1 MNSKI
6 NSIWLDWREKV
17 PDGVPNPFNDYHL
30 ALLKEV
36 CLEQGI
42 DTQIIDDVIL
52 VLEKT
57 STVTQDAKK
66 AGLQSLGGGYY
77 SKSGK
82 KPATHKSSDGKL
94 VGLGKKDVA
103 KKKEKPKGV
112 GVFDKPEE
120 KPTDDVDRDSQ
131 FYKKAKSNFD
141 VNMKNLSKQINF
153 ETEEEKEIF
162 NKVLNKIE
170 QGDLNFTDDEK
181 RVAQRYIAKSDSK
194 RAYKFYVA
202 KKAPETY
209 DDKTTRGQIVF
220 TDKQTSFIDD
230 ITNKLNLGLAPAQA
244 QKTSSGKRVVSKV
257 RSKDLTPTEINSPE
271 DLNVKTKLDSN
282 GNVSSIVFGNG
293 EHKIKSIPDKQKLKD
308 ALIKTGMSEEDAEK
322 KSKRVRRAIKKHNE
336 YLISISQDRDKFTV
350 STMIDGADPSTKE
363 GRNTILNEYPKKLA
377 DIFEKIVKSSEEGIS
392 EDEQKVMDRIRNL
405 DPNLSTE
412 EYEKE
417 CMEIMHDAITTNP
430 ALSSGSA
437 DLAEN
442 LIALIQ
448 TRKGHEVYFPAD
460 VTYAVGDMICLGAI
474 GDLNPTAEDY
484 YDRLADEAT
493 SIIVTVEDEGPG
505 SVKVGEGAAS
515 AAAEK
520 VKLTEYKNPKTRQ
533 VLYNMISTHTED
545 LFKYD
550 AKKKDSVRPITSE
563 ELERAKK
570 KIDEGENHAREIGV
584 SQERID
590 EINEKAK
597 TQAKKWRDMYMRKR
611 PKGTTNWTDEDFDN
625 FEKNAEQFLR
635 AHLFIGEVNNTD
647 MDYQKFSN
655 FRVDNTKTK
664 GASMSRTDG
673 LDCLGTMKPAPNMGF
688 SFTDHGRFKPANTY
702 AGRIG
707 NSCKDKKKK

>member
-1 MNSKI
+1 LCYARN
-6 NSIWLDWREKV
+6 
-17 PDGVPNPFNDYHL
+17 
-30 ALLKEV
+30 
-36 CLEQGI
+36 I
-42 DTQIIDDVIL
+42 DKDIVDDVIL
-52 VLEKT
+52 FLEAKDKSKYAKASGGKYYVKNKET
-57 STVTQDAKK
+57 GNVYTVVKPNPEKHDPISREK
-66 AGLQSLGGGYY
+66 AE
-77 SKSGK
+77 
-82 KPATHKSSDGKL
+82 
-94 VGLGKKDVA
+94 
-103 KKKEKPKGV
+103 KE
-112 GVFDKPEE
+112 E
-120 KPTDDVDRDSQ
+120 PTDDIDRDSTG
-131 FYKKAKSNFD
+131 YKAGKQKFD
-141 VNMKNLSKQINF
+141 SQMENMYKQIQFKNDK
-153 ETEEEKEIF
+153 EKEIF
-162 NKVLNKIE
+162 GDVLNKIKE
-170 QGDLNFTDDEK
+170 GNLEFTDDEK
-181 RVAQRYIAKSDSK
+181 SVAQKYLAKSDSK
-194 RAYKFYVA
+194 RVSKLYIA
-202 KKAPETY
+202 KAGAGTY
-209 DDKTTRGQIVF
+209 DNKTTRGQIPGKSGFADSHV
-220 TDKQTSFIDD
+220 SFMNDLVNTLELSD
-230 ITNKLNLGLAPAQA
+230 APAQA
-244 QKTSSGKRVVSKV
+244 QKSGEIRVASKV
-257 RSKDLTPTEINSPE
+257 RTKDLTPTEINSSE
-271 DLNVKTKLDSN
+271 DLDVETKLDSS
-282 GNVSSIVFGNG
+282 GNVSSIVFGSG
-293 EHKIKSIPDKQKLKD
+293 EHKIKPIPDKQKLRD
-308 ALIKTGMSEEDAEK
+308 AFIKTGMSEEDAEK
-322 KSKRVRRAIKKHNE
+322 KSKQVRRAIKKHNE
-336 YLISISQDRDKFTV
+336 YLTSISQDRDKFTV
-350 STMIDGADPSTKE
+350 STMIEGADPATEE
-363 GRNTILNEYPKKLA
+363 GRERILNEYPKKLA
-377 DIFEKIVKSSEEGIS
+377 DIFEKIVKSSPEGIS
-392 EDEQKVMDRIRNL
+392 EDEQRVMDRIRNI
-405 DPNLSTE
+405 DPNLSSE

-417 CMEIMHDAITTNP
+417 AMNIMHDVLSNTPAI
-430 ALSSGSA
+430 ASGA
-437 DLAEN
+437 PDLAEN

-474 GDLNPTAEDY
+474 GDLDPIAEDY

-570 KIDEGENHAREIGV
+570 KIDEGENHARKIGV

-597 TQAKKWRDMYMRKR
+597 TQAKKWRDMYMQKR
-611 PKGTTNWTDEDFDN
+611 PKGTANWTNEDFDN